1 MTVAA
6 EDRRKQII
14 GAGLDLLRE
23 EGLPG
28 LTQPKIAKR
37 TGLRQSHITYY
48 FPTRT
53 DLLAAVSRAAIDI
66 QLAVV
71 AGMVDSIKTGRQV
84 TALIA
89 EVTARHDNT
98 RILVALNQAADREP
112 AVRELFQALNDGF
125 VGEIAR
131 LLSKLGVSDEAA
143 NVDLVH
149 AIFVGL
155 SVIDLATSRKR
166 GVARSKA
173 ALEAL
178 FRLLAV
184 GGDQAPAAGS

>member
-71 AGMVDSIKTGRQV
+71 AGMVDSIKTGRQA

-131 LLSKLGVSDEAA
+131 LLSKLGVSDEAG

-155 SVIDLATSRKR
+155 SVIDLATSRTR

>member
-53 DLLAAVSRAAIDI
+53 DLLAAVSHAAIDI

-71 AGMVDSIKTGRQV
+71 TGMVDSIKTGRQA

-112 AVRELFQALNDGF
+112 AVRELFQALNEGF

-131 LLSKLGVSDEAA
+131 LLSKLGVSDEAG

-155 SVIDLATSRKR
+155 SVIDLATSRTR

-184 GGDQAPAAGS
+184 GGVQAPAAGS

>member
-53 DLLAAVSRAAIDI
+53 DLLAAVSHAAIDI

-71 AGMVDSIKTGRQV
+71 AGMVDSIKTGRQA

-112 AVRELFQALNDGF
+112 AVRELFQALNEGF

-131 LLSKLGVSDEAA
+131 LLSKLGVSDEAG

-155 SVIDLATSRKR
+155 SVIDLATSRTR

-184 GGDQAPAAGS
+184 GGVQAPAAGS

>member
-71 AGMVDSIKTGRQV
+71 AGMVDSIKTGRQA

-112 AVRELFQALNDGF
+112 AVRELFQALNEGF

-131 LLSKLGVSDEAA
+131 LLSKLGVSDEAG

-155 SVIDLATSRKR
+155 SVIDLATSRTR

>member
-71 AGMVDSIKTGRQV
+71 TGMVDGIKTGRQA

-131 LLSKLGVSDEAA
+131 LLSKLGVSDEAG

-155 SVIDLATSRKR
+155 SVIDLATSRTR

-184 GGDQAPAAGS
+184 GEDQAPAAGS

>member
-14 GAGLDLLRE
+14 AAGLDLLRE

-71 AGMVDSIKTGRQV
+71 AGMVDSIKTGRQA

-112 AVRELFQALNDGF
+112 AVRELFQALNEGF

-131 LLSKLGVSDEAA
+131 LLSKLGVSDEAG

-155 SVIDLATSRKR
+155 SVIDLATSRTR